1 MKNIFNKKFYISIVC
16 LLLVAIIPLCS
27 INLINYSNLLATTS
41 QEETIDDETSSPTDD
56 GSGSG
61 ESENAEV
68 INDSDIADDSS
79 DVSVSVDDEYWT
91 DPGNYTQPTQVG
103 GVYIIDSPQ
112 KLAWISYQS
121 AIRSLTGTYRLTAN
135 IDLSDHYWDPIDLLV
150 DGRFIFDGDGYT
162 ISGLTIYKDF
172 DDTIGSTGAY
182 HYDESGRDWQG
193 LFGFIW
199 CSTGNYMMIRD
210 VIVEGSID
218 YSVHINLQ
226 SISFF
231 QTHKLVYYIGGI
243 AGLVRLINGGGIHP
257 YVSISNCISKV
268 DINVEISG
276 VSISGINTSSAQP
289 YFAVGGIV
297 GAMLDAYFIDG
308 DGSNAPKKVAY
319 AEAFELE
326 ECVNFGNIT
335 TIDVS
340 THEGYNG
347 NSSTGGIIGYA
358 DAISLQNCVNY
369 GGVRATYVKWTGGI
383 IGVATAN
390 SSIEDYIAYPN
401 IVIISHCINF
411 GYIYGNTWTGLE
423 SCTGGIVGQLS
434 YNHNRDILEYSTLTN
449 CVNMGSISGVA
460 NKSAGLGEIVGWVG
474 GHGADIHNCYANPG
488 IKNNDSNAVN
498 FWIGRFSGYELDDN
512 FVDGTGTAQNNKT
525 YTGNFSSYSTV
536 LSSYSS
542 PILGY
547 FSGGYSSSNNS
558 STWTGV
564 DFYSNDVTISTCPN
578 SSYPVTLSWFVK
590 DMNIKIKVRN
600 SDGTLSD
607 FEGDDFSIDSKIRGL
622 HRNSSCN
629 YDYYATITNFVFTPF
644 TLYNDGGYDVEIYY
658 SDGNELGSP
667 IEIEN
672 FSSSYDYRL
681 GGTYDE
687 LFADITIVLE
697 KEEEIPITINSD
709 FRVWTSDSLYAGEE
723 RFGTGSNQLSIEQ
736 GTEGLENMRIY
747 VDNVLKYDT
756 STGLNELSN
765 INIESDV
772 RVEIT
777 AADNYEILGF
787 YERSNFETNSIN
799 NRIENFNNVVFEGVE
814 GEDSA
819 RTRVTSNW
827 TASNSILTVSFKL
840 EDLILSITEEPIE
853 EGEVEA
859 NRLIPIGPEILPEED
874 NETSEEPE
882 TPMRTIYEYASAFDV
897 VLVPYRQNYYLDIS
911 YVNSGSDSYIFQKGY
926 ASRARNGQRSRY
938 TASMFN
944 ITNGP
949 SSTEITFMNISS
961 GRNYFTSNN
970 YVAYVAE
977 VSGAKNGYWY
987 SVGFSSSTAVTNLWS
1002 NDVVMFTPAGTT
1014 MLLLPANVFYGVA
1027 PRSRVSITFK
1037 YCESERYEYDYT
1049 LYLTDAY
1056 EVYGSNSYLP
1066 GQLVGET
1073 NYFATSQI
1081 SKTDI
1086 DVDGYTVSATEIP
1099 MSAVFREQFSFDRY
1113 NILSSDFN
1121 GIVDTTNMLETPST
1135 TVGGRSISIN
1145 SVLSGGVVRSTTK
1158 DPIVGYTADN
1168 AFYFSSG
1175 YSNPSTTNLADWSLY
1190 SIMNRYGN
1198 LSENGN
1204 TVTLFTFF
1212 HIRNPYT
1219 VTVRTRV
1226 NGSTTTFSMPAGS
1239 SEYLFAVN
1247 GVSVSGSST
1256 SVSCEPFDLIN
1267 ISVTDKLVYTYNS
1280 ARGETTFYSFDN
1292 ITLGS
1297 TVLSDSDDYSFQ
1309 MIPTNDVSSITVN
1322 INFKEEFTLSSSD
1335 FVDSTPIN
1343 YSSSIW
1349 EVDSSADLLN
1359 IAYRMYYQGLTVAKK
1374 IVQTADIDFEGGY
1387 MLPIGTA
1394 SNSFESVYDG
1404 GYYRIENMNI
1414 VGGNAVNMGLF
1425 GYTDGATIKNLTLMN
1440 SSVSGRG
1447 NVGAVVGYGNDTTL
1461 ERVGVYDSTTTI
1473 MEAQDSGTGIFFTNG
1488 NSVRSVSRASGTYT
1502 TSTLGNNSAQYTMLS
1517 VMISNS
1523 VTNSSDTAGYAGDLA
1538 GNLNNS
1544 TIDTCYER
1552 KSNTDDSTIGGLV
1565 GRATGGSITYS
1576 YTSRARV
1583 VYSSSGVSQTHTHT
1597 NVTNITSTCGTCGDL
1612 FIW

>member
-1 MKNIFNKKFYISIVC
+1 MKNIFNKKFYLSIVC

-27 INLINYSNLLATTS
+27 INLINYSVLLNTTS
-41 QEETIDDETSSPTDD
+41 QEETIDDNQDETNTENGSSLTDD
-56 GSGSG
+56 GSESG
-61 ESENAEV
+61 ESENAEEN
-68 INDSDIADDSS
+68 IDSDIADDSS
-79 DVSVSVDDEYWT
+79 DVSVSADDEYWT
-91 DPGNYTQPTQVG
+91 DSGNYTQPTQVG
-103 GVYIIDSPQ
+103 GVYIIDTPK
-112 KLAWISYQS
+112 KLAWIAYQS
-121 AIRSLTGTYRLTAN
+121 AVRDYLTGTYRLTAN
-135 IDLSDHYWDPIDLLV
+135 IDLSAHYWVPIMNFR
-150 DGRFIFDGDGYT
+150 GTFEGNGYT
-162 ISGLTIYKDF
+162 ISGLTI
-172 DDTIGSTGAY
+172 
-182 HYDESGRDWQG
+182 DESHDLEITNNGFEENGGVVRFPNAYYLLNGKPSQLYYG
-193 LFGFIW
+193 LFGV
-199 CSTGNYMMIRD
+199 IRGSSARISNI
-210 VIVEGSID
+210 IVEGDID
-218 YSVHINLQ
+218 LNFNITASNSTKFTLCV
-226 SISFF
+226 
-231 QTHKLVYYIGGI
+231 GGI
-243 AGLVRLINGGGIHP
+243 VGGILFDEDDNT
-257 YVSISNCISKV
+257 VSISNCVNKV
-268 DINVEISG
+268 NIYADLTGEYTGFWLTGNLSCGLAVGGVVGIVDRYYGSLNLGVTEGGTGYSDEFIINQCINFGEITAYSSHG
-276 VSISGINTSSAQP
+276 DFSTIGGLVGQLTFGSISNSVNYGNIGNYAGK
-289 YFAVGGIV
+289 FAGGIV
-297 GAMLDAYFIDG
+297 GLTIG
-308 DGSNAPKKVAY
+308 HNAIGPSDPDSTIS
-319 AEAFELE
+319 
-326 ECVNFGNIT
+326 IT
-335 TIDVS
+335 YCLNYGLILL
-340 THEGYNG
+340 
-347 NSSTGGIIGYA
+347 NSSTSCVGGIA
-358 DAISLQNCVNY
+358 
-369 GGVRATYVKWTGGI
+369 
-383 IGVATAN
+383 
-390 SSIEDYIAYPN
+390 
-401 IVIISHCINF
+401 
-411 GYIYGNTWTGLE
+411 
-423 SCTGGIVGQLS
+423 GQLS
-434 YNHNRDILEYSTLTN
+434 YGSNDGSWQFSYISN
-449 CVNMGSISGVA
+449 CANMGRIFGNWNSSSGYGHIA
-460 NKSAGLGEIVGWVG
+460 GWVG
-474 GHGADIHNCYANPG
+474 GDGAQINYCFAMAT
-488 IKNNDSNAVN
+488 DSDKSLNY
-498 FWIGRFSGYELDDN
+498 WIGKYGSNIDSSDKDDDFGDN
-512 FVDGTGTAQNNKT
+512 TGTARNNKT
-525 YTGNFSSYSTV
+525 FSGNFSLYSSL

-542 PILGY
+542 
-547 FSGGYSSSNNS
+547 SSNS

-564 DFYSNDVTISTCPN
+564 GFMSEDVTESTCLY
-578 SSYPVTLSWFVK
+578 SSLPVTLSWFVK

-667 IEIEN
+667 IEIED

-697 KEEEIPITINSD
+697 KEVEIPITINSD

-897 VLVPYRQNYYLDIS
+897 VLVPYRQNYYLDIT

-949 SSTEITFMNISS
+949 SSTAIIYMNLSS

-1359 IAYRMYYQGLTVAKK
+1359 IAYRMYYQGLTIAKK